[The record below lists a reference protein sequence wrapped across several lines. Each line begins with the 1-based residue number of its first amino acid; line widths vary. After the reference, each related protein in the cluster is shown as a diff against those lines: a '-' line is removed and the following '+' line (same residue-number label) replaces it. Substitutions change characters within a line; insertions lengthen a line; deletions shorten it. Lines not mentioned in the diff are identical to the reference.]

1 MVDMLEA
8 KYSDILAL
16 VHFKTRQR
24 QAQCLMGDHK
34 RAEPPARLSTEAR
47 PALRSL
53 PGATEAL
60 PTLRS
65 LPALPTTDLPPL
77 STIGLQVCRA
87 WQGSEKSPWMVGSF
101 PGRGNCWKS
110 RWHC

>member
-53 PGATEAL
+53 P
-60 PTLRS
+60 
-65 LPALPTTDLPPL
+65 ALPTTDLPPL